1 MSRGRFALLA
11 AFIVILTTVMMAP
24 FAWMVSTS
32 FKPLDEVFQWPPRW
46 IPENPTL
53 SNYPKVLREVSFDR
67 FFLNSIFVASITVIG
82 VLLTSSLAGYAFA
95 KFEFA
100 GKNVLFLI
108 ILGTM
113 MVPYPVLVIPMYM
126 LMDRIGW
133 VDTYWA
139 LIVPGLTSAFGIF
152 MMRQFIQT
160 IPSDLMDAARI
171 DGCGELRVYSQIVL
185 PAAKPALST
194 LAVLTFMWNWD
205 SFLWPV
211 IIINRTSMRTVP
223 LGLAMFMWEYGG
235 PRWNLIMAGTVIS
248 TIPVLVVFLLGQKQI
263 VSGMVLSGMKG

>member
-11 AFIVILTTVMMAP
+11 AFIVILTIVMMAP

-53 SNYPKVLREVSFDR
+53 SNYPKVLREVPFDR
-67 FFLNSIFVASITVIG
+67 FFFNSIFIASITVIG

-235 PRWNLIMAGTVIS
+235 PRWNLIMAGTVVS

>member
-1 MSRGRFALLA
+1 MIRLKSLLLTI
-11 AFIVILTTVMMAP
+11 FIIVLTIVMMAP

-32 FKPLDEVFQWPPRW
+32 FKPLQEVFQWPPQW
-46 IPENPTL
+46 IPDNPTL
-53 SNYPKVLREVSFDR
+53 GNYPKVLQEAPFGR
-67 FFLNSIFVASITVIG
+67 FFFNSFLVAGVVVVG
-82 VLLTSSLAGYAFA
+82 VLFTSSLAGYAFS
-95 KFEFA
+95 KFDFA
-100 GKNVLFLI
+100 GKNILFLI

-113 MVPYPVLVIPMYM
+113 MVPFPVIVIPLYM
-126 LMDRIGW
+126 LMDRIGC

-139 LIVPGLTSAFGIF
+139 LIVPGLNSAFGIF

-160 IPSDLMDAARI
+160 IPTDLMDAARI

-185 PAAKPALST
+185 PAAKPALAT

-211 IIINRTSMRTVP
+211 IVINRTSLRTVP
-223 LGLAMFMWEYGG
+223 LGLALFMWEQGG
-235 PRWNLIMAGTVIS
+235 PRWNLIMAGTVIA
-248 TIPVLVVFLLGQKQI
+248 TIPVLAVFLLGQKQI